1 MNCRLKTSL
10 NKHADIT
17 LPKDMTRSNKVDLI
31 IAAGA
36 FNAFIAVAAGAFAAH
51 GLKNVLSSDYL
62 AVFKT
67 AADYQMMHGI
77 GLILIGVLHKQSTTR
92 RNMAV
97 ALFMLSGIILF
108 SGSLYLLALT
118 GIKWLGMITPFGG
131 ACFLIAWLML
141 GIHYLK
147 NREHEQ

>member
-1 MNCRLKTSL
+1 MTRLNNMTRL
-10 NKHADIT
+10 NK
-17 LPKDMTRSNKVDLI
+17 LDLI

-62 AVFKT
+62 AVFRT

-77 GLILIGVLHKQSTTR
+77 GLILIGVLNKQSANR
-92 RNMAV
+92 RNMTA

-108 SGSLYLLALT
+108 SGSLYVLATT

-131 ACFLIAWLML
+131 ACFLIAWLIL
-141 GIHYLK
+141 AFNYLR
-147 NREHEQ
+147 NREHKENKENKD